1 MEGKKNGRL
10 FCNHRYRIFQKEG
23 FRWNLYPIL
32 PISDFKT
39 VDENSSHAHNLMLR
53 MALGGWVGSRAG
65 DPGAAVHGTQ
75 ETSAGHPGACDG
87 FECSQRA
94 GACWT
99 PVRGCGVVDVAYR
112 LSGGR

>member
-32 PISDFKT
+32 PIADFKT
-39 VDENSSHAHNLMLR
+39 VHQNSSHAQNLMMR

-75 ETSAGHPGACDG
+75 ETSADTFFATHRWAT
-87 FECSQRA
+87 S
-94 GACWT
+94 T
-99 PVRGCGVVDVAYR
+99 
-112 LSGGR
+112 